1 MSPTIDCHLHVWDLT
16 AREYSWLDESAGKLF
31 RSFHIPEVEPEL
43 RNAGID
49 GVILVQAA
57 DTYEDTFAMLALA
70 NSSELVNGVVGW
82 VPLDRNEEAAAAIE
96 RLAPHPKF
104 VGMRHLIHIYPDT
117 DWVVS
122 PPVLEALRILADHDL
137 VFEVVA
143 VLPRHL
149 ELVSV
154 IAEAVP
160 ELRVVID
167 HLAKPA
173 IAEKAW
179 EPWASSLTQAASH
192 ANVSAKLSGLN
203 TAADP
208 KNWSAVDLQRY
219 VDHAIEVFTPQRLMF
234 GGDWPVATL
243 AGSYTQVW
251 EETNKTIAHL
261 DKDDREAI
269 LGGTAV
275 ALYRLPQPG
284 VS

>member
-1 MSPTIDCHLHVWDLT
+1 VSPVIDCHLHVWDLA
-16 AREYSWLDESAGKLF
+16 AREYSWLDDSAGPLF
-31 RSFHIPEVEPEL
+31 KSFDIAEVEPEL
-43 RNAGID
+43 RKAGVE

-70 NSSELVNGVVGW
+70 NRSEIVRGVVGW
-82 VPLDRNEEAAAAIE
+82 VPLERQEEAAAA
-96 RLAPHPKF
+96 LAGLTAHSKF
-104 VGMRHLIHIYPDT
+104 VGMRHLIHNYPNT

-122 PPVLEALRILADHDL
+122 PPVLKGLKLLAERDL

-143 VLPRHL
+143 VVPRHL

-154 IAEAVP
+154 IAEALP
-160 ELRVVID
+160 DLRIVID

-173 IAEKAW
+173 IAEQGW
-179 EPWASSLTQAASH
+179 EPWASLLTRAAAH
-192 ANVSAKLSGLN
+192 PNVTAKVSGLN

-208 KNWSAVDLQRY
+208 QNWSAADLQPY
-219 VDHAIEVFTPQRLMF
+219 VDHAIEVFSPQRLMF

-243 AGSYTQVW
+243 AGTYTQVW

-261 DKDDREAI
+261 SDSDQAAI

-275 ALYRLPQPG
+275 ATYRLPN
-284 VS
+284 SEAS